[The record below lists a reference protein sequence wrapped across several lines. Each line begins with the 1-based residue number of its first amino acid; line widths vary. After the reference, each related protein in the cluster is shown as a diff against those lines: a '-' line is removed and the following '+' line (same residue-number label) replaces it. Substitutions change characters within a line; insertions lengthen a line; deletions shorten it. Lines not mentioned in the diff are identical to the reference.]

1 MNVLVIDSQE
11 FLAENLCQYLKQIKD
26 LSVNYVTCVK
36 EALKLLS
43 QTSFDLVVS
52 DLWLPDSKSDDWLL
66 EIGRIKPGQSVV
78 IMSSYPIPAKISS
91 SDQLNIIGY
100 FEKPFDMKIIIN
112 LINQLT
118 NL

>member
-1 MNVLVIDSQE
+1 MNVLVIENEE

-26 LSVNYVTCVK
+26 LGVSHVVNVK
-36 EALKLLS
+36 EAIKVLS
-43 QTSFDLVVS
+43 QKSFDLIVS

-66 EIGRIKPGQSVV
+66 EVGNNYPGQSVV

-91 SDQLNIIGY
+91 SDKLNIIGY
-100 FEKPFDMKIIIN
+100 FEKPFDIKIIVN

-118 NL
+118 KS